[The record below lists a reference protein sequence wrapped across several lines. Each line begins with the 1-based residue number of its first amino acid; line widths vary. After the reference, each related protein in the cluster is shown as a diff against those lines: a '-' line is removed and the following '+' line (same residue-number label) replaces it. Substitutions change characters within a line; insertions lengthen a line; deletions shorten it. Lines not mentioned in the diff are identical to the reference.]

1 MTKSYFHNYRSTSE
15 IKNEKRLSQTLN
27 VETQNAVNINI
38 LLNRVKIEKKNETRR
53 KIFFFSFTTFS
64 LILFAIFVTIIN

>member
-1 MTKSYFHNYRSTSE
+1 MTKSYFHNYRSTSKIE
-15 IKNEKRLSQTLN
+15 NKKRLSQTLN
-27 VETQNAVNINI
+27 VETQKSVNINI

-64 LILFAIFVTIIN
+64 LMLFGIFVTIIN